1 MITKNQF
8 EVLVTL
14 DQEKDSPVTQ
24 RRLGELLELSVG
36 TVNKT
41 LAELEELGLID
52 NKYAVS
58 EEGYAALEPYRVKKA
73 VILAAGFGSRLVPVT
88 LNTPKPLVRVKGK
101 RIIDGLLDALLA
113 VGIDDITLVRG
124 YLKEEFDVLLNKYP
138 MIKFIDNDI
147 YNEANNISSAVLV
160 RDKIANAYVA
170 ESDLLVYN
178 PKIIRKYEYET
189 NYLSK
194 KVDVT
199 DDWCFKTK
207 SGYIT
212 EVLIGGR
219 DVHQMYGISYWS
231 KEDADKFEKH
241 SLEVFESPGGKEKFW
256 DEVAL
261 TNFKKDYK
269 IAIRPCQEGDIIE
282 IDTFN
287 ELKQIDET
295 YNV

>member
-24 RRLGELLELSVG
+24 RRLGELLELSGG

-138 MIKFIDNDI
+138 MIK
-147 YNEANNISSAVLV
+147 YMS
-160 RDKIANAYVA
+160 YV
-170 ESDLLVYN
+170 SWQVSQD
-178 PKIIRKYEYET
+178 IRKRDLI
-189 NYLSK
+189 NY
-194 KVDVT
+194 
-199 DDWCFKTK
+199 
-207 SGYIT
+207 IAA
-212 EVLIGGR
+212 
-219 DVHQMYGISYWS
+219 M
-231 KEDADKFEKH
+231 EK
-241 SLEVFESPGGKEKFW
+241 
-256 DEVAL
+256 
-261 TNFKKDYK
+261 
-269 IAIRPCQEGDIIE
+269 
-282 IDTFN
+282 
-287 ELKQIDET
+287 
-295 YNV
+295 